1 MSSLSSRSKS
11 IPSASSLLKSNSA
24 LESLNMYE
32 SDSEDNQSLIPEY
45 AELINIENLM
55 DENEAKTL
63 GNELIL
69 KFKNLP
75 SMGLLHLLGLI
86 TTIVSIGTFSI
97 VNYGDSE
104 IDQMAAGDAAMHV
117 AAFHKILIERD
128 PKFANLTLTHIQYL
142 MSNITIDFTSITNPY
157 LVSFLKDINLYN
169 IYPLEDIKK
178 ELGYYKCIQLLNNLT
193 NNIANLAWFLEIHRK
208 LYIPNDYEQGL
219 TNLPE
224 KITAAVI
231 DIVIVMLLWYVVFP
245 AGYRLDNM
253 RLRGENRELK
263 KRITALETKQL
274 EDSKFRNLMLETIQT
289 KMFGQNNAI
298 MDSNQNDLSIASVD
312 GGNSMTSNMDNTSI
326 NTININLLEISDLFI
341 DIISEEKD
349 RSQAKQ
355 DIEKYLQI
363 ALEDLNMKIDN
374 VTEPPMMDMPE
385 PPIMNM
391 PEPPMI
397 DMPEQPI
404 MNETEQE
411 AVKKNTTRRKY
422 KRSKKNSSK
431 KKNKKK
437 DKRKSKKSKKS
448 KNKSRMKKM
457 KLNKSVSKLEKPL
470 IPSIFYRNPMNV
482 NSQ

>member
-45 AELINIENLM
+45 AELINIENVM
-55 DENEAKTL
+55 DENEAKNL
-63 GNELIL
+63 GNGLIL

-97 VNYGDSE
+97 VNYGNSE
-104 IDQMAAGDAAMHV
+104 IDQMAAGDAALHV

-157 LVSFLKDINLYN
+157 LVSFLKEINLYN
-169 IYPLEDIKK
+169 IYPLEDIKNQ
-178 ELGYYKCIQLLNNLT
+178 LGYYKCIQLLNNLT

-289 KMFGQNNAI
+289 KMFGS
-298 MDSNQNDLSIASVD
+298 SNYISNDKSIESIQSIASVD
-312 GGNSMTSNMDNTSI
+312 GGNSMPSDMDNTSI
-326 NTININLLEISDLFI
+326 NTININLLEVSDLFI

-385 PPIMNM
+385 QPMMNM
-391 PEPPMI
+391 PEQPM
-397 DMPEQPI
+397 M
-404 MNETEQE
+404 
-411 AVKKNTTRRKY
+411 
-422 KRSKKNSSK
+422 
-431 KKNKKK
+431 
-437 DKRKSKKSKKS
+437 
-448 KNKSRMKKM
+448 
-457 KLNKSVSKLEKPL
+457 
-470 IPSIFYRNPMNV
+470 
-482 NSQ
+482 